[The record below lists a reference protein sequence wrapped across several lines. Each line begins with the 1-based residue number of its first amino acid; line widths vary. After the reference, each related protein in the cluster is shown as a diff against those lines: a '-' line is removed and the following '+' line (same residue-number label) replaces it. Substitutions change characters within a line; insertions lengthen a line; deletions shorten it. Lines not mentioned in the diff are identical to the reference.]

1 MGARDWGSRTGSAM
15 LRAVELDSKGGA
27 MPIRRRRGQLH
38 RFPKLVRRA
47 VLVACVV
54 GMPWRFAFAA
64 TASGEDWV
72 ERSNANAQI
81 LLAVTRAYDPEFASR
96 IGIASADENVVDLG
110 ERYDLRN
117 AEALARAVSE
127 LEQRL
132 PVEADARVRQDL
144 EILVDAARRQQHR
157 LEVGHRM
164 QLPLLSPSAIAFGGS
179 QALLDE
185 QTEPARRKAAAVRLR
200 RYVGLEAGST
210 SIFELAKQRFRE
222 RAGEAGL
229 IAPTRAAVEKEIG
242 DSATYA
248 DGVRQLFAHWKI
260 DGAEDALAALASQSS
275 AYAAFLRDEVLPRSR
290 DDFRLPPELYELAL
304 DAVGVDM
311 PADELER
318 RARTAFLEIQTQ
330 MQALAPRVARE
341 KGWKLTD
348 YRDVVRALKKRA
360 LDDRTILPHYQ
371 RRTADLD
378 EIIRKHR
385 IVTLPGQPMLVELA
399 SAAESA
405 AVPAP
410 HVRSPRLLGNTG
422 ERAVFV
428 LPLSIQS
435 PEGRTLSFDDFNFE
449 AASWTLT
456 AHEGRPGHE
465 LQFARTIEQGVSIA
479 RAIFAFNSV
488 NVEGWALY
496 AEAEAQP
503 YEPLEGQ
510 LIALQHRLMRAARAI
525 LDPGLQR
532 GALTKDV
539 AHRVLRED
547 VVLSEA
553 MTRQEIDRYTFLAPG
568 QATSYFVGY
577 VRLLE
582 TRAAAQLA
590 LGERFDRLAFND
602 FVLSRGLVPPR
613 LLAKAV
619 QDEFVP
625 AHLAP
630 MKPAE

>member
-1 MGARDWGSRTGSAM
+1 
-15 LRAVELDSKGGA
+15 
-27 MPIRRRRGQLH
+27 MPNRCRRGQSQ
-38 RFPKLVRRA
+38 RFPRLVGRA
-47 VLVACVV
+47 VLAACVV
-54 GMPWRFAFAA
+54 GSTWHLALAA
-64 TASGEDWV
+64 TVSGEDWV

-96 IGIASADENVVDLG
+96 IGIASADESVVDLG
-110 ERYDLRN
+110 ERFDLRN
-117 AEALARAVSE
+117 AEALGRAVSE
-127 LEQRL
+127 LEQRV
-132 PVEADARVRQDL
+132 PTEADARVRQDL

-164 QLPLLSPSAIAFGGS
+164 QLPLLSPSAIAFGGL

-185 QTEPARRKAAAVRLR
+185 QTEPARRRAAAIRLR
-200 RYVGLEAGST
+200 RYVGLEAGSI
-210 SIFELAKQRFRE
+210 SIFELAEQRFRE

-229 IAPTRAAVEKEIG
+229 VAPTRAAVEKEIG

-248 DGVRQLFAHWKI
+248 DGVRQLFARWKI

-275 AYAAFLRDEVLPRSR
+275 DYAAFLRDEVLPHAR

-330 MQALAPRVARE
+330 MQALAPQVARE
-341 KGWKLTD
+341 KGWKVTD
-348 YRDVVRALKKRA
+348 YRDVIRALKKHA

-378 EIIRKHR
+378 ALIRKQR
-385 IVTLPGQPMLVELA
+385 IATLPGQPMLVELA

-405 AVPAP
+405 AAPAP

-428 LPLSIQS
+428 LPLTIQS
-435 PEGRTLSFDDFNFE
+435 PDGRALSFDDFNFE

-532 GALTKDV
+532 GELTKEV

-619 QDEFVP
+619 LEEFVP

-630 MKPAE
+630 AKPAE

>member
-1 MGARDWGSRTGSAM
+1 
-15 LRAVELDSKGGA
+15 
-27 MPIRRRRGQLH
+27 MPIRCRRGPLQ
-38 RFPKLVRRA
+38 RFPRLVLRA
-47 VLVACVV
+47 ALAACMV
-54 GMPWRFAFAA
+54 GMPWRVALAA
-64 TASGEDWV
+64 TLPGEDWV
-72 ERSNANAQI
+72 ERSNANAQV

-96 IGIASADENVVDLG
+96 IGIASADESVVDLG
-110 ERYDLRN
+110 ERFDLRN
-117 AEALARAVSE
+117 AEALGRAVSE

-132 PVEADARVRQDL
+132 PTEADARVRQDL

-164 QLPLLSPSAIAFGGS
+164 QLPLLSPSAIAFGGL

-185 QTEPARRKAAAVRLR
+185 QTEPARRRAAATRLR
-200 RYVGLEAGST
+200 RYIGLQAGST
-210 SIFELAKQRFRE
+210 SIFELAKERFRE
-222 RAGEAGL
+222 RAGESGL

-242 DSATYA
+242 DAATYA

-275 AYAAFLRDEVLPRSR
+275 DYAAFLRDEVLPRAR

-330 MQALAPRVARE
+330 MQALAPQVARE
-341 KGWKLTD
+341 KGWKVTD
-348 YRDVVRALKKRA
+348 YRDVIRALKKHA
-360 LDDRTILPHYQ
+360 LDDRTILPHYE
-371 RRTADLD
+371 RRAADLD
-378 EIIRKHR
+378 ALIRKQR

-435 PEGRTLSFDDFNFE
+435 PDGRALSFDDFNFE

-532 GALTKDV
+532 GALTNDV
-539 AHRVLRED
+539 AHRMLRED

-590 LGERFDRLAFND
+590 LGERFDRMAFND

-625 AHLAP
+625 ARLAST
-630 MKPAE
+630 KPAE

>member
-1 MGARDWGSRTGSAM
+1 
-15 LRAVELDSKGGA
+15 
-27 MPIRRRRGQLH
+27 MPIRCRRGPLQ
-38 RFPKLVRRA
+38 RFPRLVLRA
-47 VLVACVV
+47 ALAACMV
-54 GMPWRFAFAA
+54 GMPWRVALAA

-72 ERSNANAQI
+72 ERSNANAQV
-81 LLAVTRAYDPEFASR
+81 LLAVTSAYDPEFASR
-96 IGIASADENVVDLG
+96 IGIASADESVVDLG
-110 ERYDLRN
+110 ERFDLRN
-117 AEALARAVSE
+117 AEALGRAVSE

-132 PVEADARVRQDL
+132 PTEADARVRQDL

-164 QLPLLSPSAIAFGGS
+164 QLPLLSPSAIAFGGL

-185 QTEPARRKAAAVRLR
+185 QTEPARRRAAATRLR
-200 RYVGLEAGST
+200 RYVGLQAGST
-210 SIFELAKQRFRE
+210 SIFELAKERFRE
-222 RAGEAGL
+222 RAGESGL

-242 DSATYA
+242 DAATYA
-248 DGVRQLFAHWKI
+248 DGVRQLFARWKI

-275 AYAAFLRDEVLPRSR
+275 DYAAFLRDEVLPRAR

-330 MQALAPRVARE
+330 MQALAPQVARE
-341 KGWKLTD
+341 KGWKVTD
-348 YRDVVRALKKRA
+348 YRDVIRALKKHA
-360 LDDRTILPHYQ
+360 LDDRTILPHYK
-371 RRTADLD
+371 RRAADLD
-378 EIIRKHR
+378 ALIRKQR

-435 PEGRTLSFDDFNFE
+435 PDGRALSFDDFNFE

-539 AHRVLRED
+539 AHRMLRED

-590 LGERFDRLAFND
+590 LGERFDRMAFND

-619 QDEFVP
+619 QEEFVP
-625 AHLAP
+625 AHLAST
-630 MKPAE
+630 KPAE